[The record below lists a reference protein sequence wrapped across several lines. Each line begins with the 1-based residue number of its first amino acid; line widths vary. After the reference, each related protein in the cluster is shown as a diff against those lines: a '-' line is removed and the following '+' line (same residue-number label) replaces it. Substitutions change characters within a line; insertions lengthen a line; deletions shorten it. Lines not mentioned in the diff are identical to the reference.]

1 MVSFDLSS
9 ISMMTKE
16 IVEDEVAL
24 FTERIISV
32 LSINI
37 FYYQGNI
44 VQVVDSSFCFCISVL
59 LGASFCAPGQFLS
72 F

>member
-24 FTERIISV
+24 FTERIISG

-44 VQVVDSSFCFCISVL
+44 VQVVDSYFCFCISVL
-59 LGASFCAPGQFLS
+59 LGESFCAPGRFLS